1 MHAVRQND
9 PVTGPRPAALLL
21 TGGASRRMGRDKAL
35 IDVDGRAL
43 CLRTADLLSGVAEP
57 VIEVGPGYTPLPRA
71 VEAHPSSGPLH
82 AMAAGAGFLE
92 QAGHRGPTLVVATD
106 LPRLTAGLLEL
117 LASWPGSGT
126 VVPIASGR
134 PQSLCARYGASDLAM
149 ASALGQAGHR
159 SVMAL
164 LERIEVTWLDP
175 GQWLDAAGRPDALV
189 DVDTPED
196 LAGLAG
202 EP

>member
-1 MHAVRQND
+1 
-9 PVTGPRPAALLL
+9 
-21 TGGASRRMGRDKAL
+21 MGQDKAL
-35 IDVDGRAL
+35 IDIDGRAL
-43 CLRTADLLSGVAEP
+43 CLRTADLLAEVADP

-71 VEAHPSSGPLH
+71 VEALPRSGPLH
-82 AMAAGAGFLE
+82 AMAAGAGWLE
-92 QAGHRGPTLVVATD
+92 RGGHRGPVLVVATD

-126 VVPIASGR
+126 VVPLASGR
-134 PQSLCARYGASDLAM
+134 PQPLCARYGWPDLAT
-149 ASALGQAGHR
+149 AGPLVQAGHR

-196 LAGLAG
+196 LADLADG
-202 EP
+202 P